1 MTQMPLAKKYT
12 YRVLWSEEDAEFV
25 GLCAEFPSLS
35 WLAASHEA
43 ALKGI
48 MKVVRDVVTDMQAN
62 GEAPPIPL
70 ATRKYSGEFKL
81 RIPPPLHRALVIEA
95 AENRASLHRLV
106 SAKPGHS

>member
-1 MTQMPLAKKYT
+1 MTTMPLAKKYT

-35 WLAASHEA
+35 WLAKSHEA

-48 MKVVRDVVTDMQAN
+48 MRVVRDAVADMQAN
-62 GEAPPIPL
+62 DEALPAPL
-70 ATRKYSGEFKL
+70 AGRKYSGEFKV

-95 AENRASLHRLV
+95 AENQVSLNRLV
-106 SAKPGHS
+106 SAKLGRT